1 MTAGKF
7 CQSHCRPSDKSEG
20 RQWLWYQ
27 AKAFRNYYD

>member
-7 CQSHCRPSDKSEG
+7 RQSHCRPSDEG